1 MAAKAT
7 QAVQGG
13 TDAAARTRA
22 RILEASYEVFA
33 ERGYHTAKIS
43 DIADRI
49 HMSHGTFYR
58 YFKNKLDIFSTVIG
72 GVMTDLLGVFAEEK
86 PDAPDTLD
94 EYRAQLLRIGRKL
107 FTLMM
112 DDPQFSRILFYES
125 LGIDEEINDTIHR
138 GFDLFGAL
146 TAAYLRNGVD
156 KGFLRKDLV
165 IEETA
170 FALNAVLLEGARRI
184 SLSEEP
190 EKAFEKWTKALV
202 DLMLDG
208 MADRGTTS

>member
-1 MAAKAT
+1 M
-7 QAVQGG
+7 GG
-13 TDAAARTRA
+13 R
-22 RILEASYEVFA
+22 EPGP
-33 ERGYHTAKIS
+33 ER
-43 DIADRI
+43 
-49 HMSHGTFYR
+49 
-58 YFKNKLDIFSTVIG
+58 
-72 GVMTDLLGVFAEEK
+72 
-86 PDAPDTLD
+86 P
-94 EYRAQLLRIGRKL
+94 AQLAVA
-107 FTLMM
+107 LMM

-208 MADRGTTS
+208 MADRGTTSQEPSRHSPPAART